1 MKEYF
6 DFSKKTNFKSLVVMM
21 ITAAMFISAC
31 YCDNEILKFLFFIL
45 GYEGMDIYAYMM
57 YKSNKNK

>member
-1 MKEYF
+1 MKEF
-6 DFSKKTNFKSLVVMM
+6 FNFCTETIFISLVIM
-21 ITAAMFISAC
+21 IMTAVMFIAAS
-31 YCDNEILKFLFFIL
+31 YCDGILKFLFFIL

>member
-6 DFSKKTNFKSLVVMM
+6 DFSKKTNFKSLVVMI
-21 ITAAMFISAC
+21 ITVIMFETAC
-31 YCDNEILKFLFFIL
+31 YCDGILKFLFFIL
-45 GYEGMDIYAYMM
+45 GYIGMDIYAYMM